1 MTETEAI
8 VRIASELQNIRI
20 ILLFIN
26 TTLWLILCFKR
37 CYSHT
42 DEIKD
47 AIKEL
52 TSLIKSRR

>member
-8 VRIASELQNIRI
+8 MKIASELENIRI
-20 ILLFIN
+20 SLSCINATLLFI
-26 TTLWLILCFKR
+26 LFFKR
-37 CYSHT
+37 CYSYT

-52 TSLIKSRR
+52 ISLIKSRR